1 MPIYEYRCGDCKKKV
16 SVFFRSFSVVNH
28 AEARCPICQG
38 QHLTRLI
45 SKVRVI
51 RGAASASGDGGDLD
65 ESMFDDVN
73 ENDPRS
79 LGRMM
84 RRMAE
89 LSGEKIDGE
98 MEEVVRKLEEGTDP
112 EELEDQLGGDEAGA
126 GDDPYGEMGG
136 GMGGPD
142 APKTDPKE
150 PRVAYKIRRSP
161 PQRDPNLYD
170 YE

>member
-16 SVFFRSFSVVNH
+16 SVFFRSFSVVNQ

-38 QHLTRLI
+38 QNLKRLI

-51 RGAASASGDGGDLD
+51 RGASTSSGDGGDFD

-84 RRMAE
+84 RRMADE
-89 LSGEKIDGE
+89 TGEDLGPE
-98 MEEVVRKLEEGTDP
+98 FSEVVSRLEKGEDP
-112 EELEDQLGGDEAGA
+112 EAIEKSMPELAEMAGGDDAL
-126 GDDPYGEMGG
+126 
-136 GMGGPD
+136 PD
-142 APKTDPKE
+142 
-150 PRVAYKIRRSP
+150 S
-161 PQRDPNLYD
+161 L
-170 YE
+170 